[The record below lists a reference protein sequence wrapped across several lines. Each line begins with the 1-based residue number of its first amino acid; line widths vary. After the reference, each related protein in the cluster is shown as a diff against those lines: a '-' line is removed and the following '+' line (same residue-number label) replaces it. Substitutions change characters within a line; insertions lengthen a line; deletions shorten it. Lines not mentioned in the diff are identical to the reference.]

1 MADCPSVTDAE
12 HVTDTRYPQLPL
24 PEPAAWKALLALC
37 TGFFMIL
44 LDQTIVAVATPDFQE
59 HLGADYNQV
68 IWVTSVYLLTFA
80 VPLLVTGRLGDRF
93 GPKNV
98 YCVGMVVFTL
108 SSLWCGL
115 SENVGQLIA
124 ARAVQGL
131 GAALLTPQTM
141 AVINRVFAR
150 ERRGAAMGA
159 WGATASLST
168 LTGPVLGGVIT
179 EYVGWE
185 WIFFVNVPIGV
196 LSVIAVMVWVPA
208 IRTSSRRIDPLSVLL
223 SMVSVFLLVFALQQG
238 EKEHWTW
245 WIWIM
250 VAVAVLLFA
259 AFIRQQVVAESAGRD
274 PLMPLSLFEVRNF
287 TLGNIGITAMGFAVA
302 SIPLPITM
310 YYQQVHGLSPLGAGL
325 MMIPQAA
332 TSLVLSPL
340 VGRLS
345 DRYSARR
352 FGAFGFTVLAA
363 SIVGMT
369 VVMSTGV
376 SHYWTVVALVG
387 LGVGN
392 SFVWAPNS
400 ASTMRDLS
408 PHQMGVGSGVY
419 NQTRQL
425 GSVLGTAG
433 VGAVMQW
440 RLTVTDPGSAFG
452 QAILLAAGV
461 ILVGTVTSLMS
472 RDTYGVSGDR
482 GGTQAGDRRVPAGRD
497 DRRADGRAD
506 TGTAR

>member
-12 HVTDTRYPQLPL
+12 LLSDTRYPTLPL
-24 PEPAAWKALLALC
+24 PEPRAWKALIALC
-37 TGFFMIL
+37 IGFFMIL
-44 LDQTIVAVATPDFQE
+44 LDQTIVAVATPVIQDDL
-59 HLGADYNQV
+59 HADYNQA

-98 YCVGMVVFTL
+98 YCVGMVIFTL

-115 SENVGQLIA
+115 SGSVEQLIA

-141 AVINRVFAR
+141 AVINRIFPR
-150 ERRGAAMGA
+150 QRRGAALGA

-196 LSVIAVMVWVPA
+196 VSVFAVRRWVPR
-208 IRTSSRRIDPLSVLL
+208 IRTTTRPIDPLSVVL
-223 SMVSVFLLVFALQQG
+223 SMVAVFLLVFALQQG

-245 WIWIM
+245 WIWVM
-250 VAVAVLLFA
+250 VTVSVLLFA
-259 AFIRQQVVAESAGRD
+259 AFVRQQVVAEAAGRD
-274 PLMPLSLFEVRNF
+274 PLMPLSLFSVRNF
-287 TLGNIGITAMGFAVA
+287 TLGNAGITAMGFTVA
-302 SIPLPITM
+302 SIPLPITL
-310 YYQQVHGLSPLGAGL
+310 YYQQVHGLTPLQAGL
-325 MMIPQAA
+325 MMVPQAV
-332 TSLVLSPL
+332 TSLILSPL

-345 DRYSARR
+345 DRTSPRYY
-352 FGAFGFTVLAA
+352 AA
-363 SIVGMT
+363 SGFGTLAVSIVVMT
-369 VVMSTGV
+369 VVMSSGV
-376 SHYWTVVALVG
+376 DLRWTILPLIG

-392 SFVWAPNS
+392 SLVWAPNS
-400 ASTMRDLS
+400 SSTMRDLA
-408 PHQMGVGSGVY
+408 PEQMGVGSGVY

-425 GSVLGTAG
+425 GSVVGAAA

-440 RLTVTDPGSAFG
+440 RLTVTDPASAFG
-452 QAILLAAGV
+452 QALLVAAAV
-461 ILVGTVTSLMS
+461 ILTGTVTSLMS
-472 RDTYGVSGDR
+472 RDSDT
-482 GGTQAGDRRVPAGRD
+482 RR
-497 DRRADGRAD
+497 
-506 TGTAR
+506 

>member
-1 MADCPSVTDAE
+1 MY
-12 HVTDTRYPQLPL
+12 YPDLPL
-24 PEPAAWKALLALC
+24 PEPQAWKALIALC

-44 LDQTIVAVATPDFQE
+44 LDQTIVAVATPEFQRN
-59 HLGADYNQV
+59 LDADYNQV

-98 YCVGMVVFTL
+98 YSVGMVVFTL

-115 SENVGQLIA
+115 SDSIGELIA
-124 ARAVQGL
+124 ARAVQGF

-150 ERRGAAMGA
+150 NRRGAALGA

-196 LSVIAVMVWVPA
+196 LSVIAVLAWVPR
-208 IRTSSRRIDPLSVLL
+208 IRRTTRPIDGLSILLSVTA
-223 SMVSVFLLVFALQQG
+223 VFLLVFALQQG

-245 WIWIM
+245 WIWVM

-259 AFIRQQVVAESAGRD
+259 AFVRQQSVAERSGSD
-274 PLMPLSLFEVRNF
+274 PLMPLSLFRIRNF
-287 TLGNIGITAMGFAVA
+287 SLGNIGITAMGFTVA
-302 SIPLPITM
+302 SVPLPITM
-310 YYQQVHGLSPLGAGL
+310 YYQQVHGLSPLDAGL

-340 VGRLS
+340 VGQLS
-345 DRYSARR
+345 DRFSARR
-352 FGAFGFTVLAA
+352 FGAFGFTVLSL
-363 SIVGMT
+363 SIVGLT
-369 VVMSTGV
+369 VVMSGGV
-376 SHYWTVVALVG
+376 DHHWTVIPLIG
-387 LGVGN
+387 MGVGN
-392 SFVWAPNS
+392 SFIWAPNS
-400 ASTMRDLS
+400 ASTMRDLAPS
-408 PHQMGVGSGVY
+408 QMGAGSGVY

-425 GSVLGTAG
+425 GSVVGAAA
-433 VGAVMQW
+433 VGAVLQW
-440 RLTVTDPGSAFG
+440 RLTVTDPASAFG
-452 QAILLAAGV
+452 EAILLAAVV
-461 ILVGTVTSLMS
+461 ILTGTVTSLMS
-472 RDTYGVSGDR
+472 TDSHLQEPT
-482 GGTQAGDRRVPAGRD
+482 
-497 DRRADGRAD
+497 GRA
-506 TGTAR
+506 

>member
-1 MADCPSVTDAE
+1 MADCPSVTDAAP
-12 HVTDTRYPQLPL
+12 VTADRYPALPL
-24 PEPAAWKALLALC
+24 PEPRAWKALIALC

-59 HLGADYNQV
+59 HLDADYNQV

-115 SENVGQLIA
+115 AGSIEMLIA

-150 ERRGAAMGA
+150 NRRGAALGA

-168 LTGPVLGGVIT
+168 LTGPILGGVIT

-196 LSVIAVMVWVPA
+196 LSIIAVMAWVPRV
-208 IRTSSRRIDPLSVLL
+208 RTTTRPIDPLSILL
-223 SMVSVFLLVFALQQG
+223 SMVAVFLLVFALQQG

-245 WIWIM
+245 WIWVM
-250 VAVAVLLFA
+250 VAVSVLLFA
-259 AFIRQQVVAESAGRD
+259 AFVRQQVVAETAGRD
-274 PLMPLSLFEVRNF
+274 PLMPLSLFSVRNF
-287 TLGNIGITAMGFAVA
+287 SLGNIGITGMGFTVA
-302 SIPLPITM
+302 SIPLPITL

-332 TSLVLSPL
+332 TSLVLSPI

-345 DRYSARR
+345 DRYSARK
-352 FGAFGFTVLAA
+352 FGAFGFTMMTV
-363 SIVGMT
+363 SIVAMT
-369 VVMSTGV
+369 LVMSSGV
-376 SHYWTVVALVG
+376 SHYWTILPLIG

-400 ASTMRDLS
+400 ASTMRDLA
-408 PHQMGVGSGVY
+408 PEQMGVGSGVY

-425 GSVLGTAG
+425 GSVIGAAA

-440 RLTVTDPGSAFG
+440 RLTVTDPASAFG
-452 QAILLAAGV
+452 EAILLAAAV
-461 ILVGTVTSLMS
+461 ILVGTVTSLLS
-472 RDTYGVSGDR
+472 RDNHVVAPGAATG
-482 GGTQAGDRRVPAGRD
+482 
-497 DRRADGRAD
+497 GRA
-506 TGTAR
+506 